1 MEATAFL
8 LSPDELGDRFGV
20 TGTIFLAAVAFYFV
34 TAEQVPK
41 VSYSTRC
48 DVWNTINFTMIFM
61 AGLENAIAYLALK
74 VNNVTNGVWKLVC
87 LLFDS

>member
-41 VSYSTRC
+41 VSYSTQQNKFRRSLTQH
-48 DVWNTINFTMIFM
+48 VAMFGTQST
-61 AGLENAIAYLALK
+61 
-74 VNNVTNGVWKLVC
+74 
-87 LLFDS
+87 SQ